1 LFSPD
6 YFWRYSRQIVLHDVG
21 VEGQEKLK
29 DGSVAIIGLGGLGSQ
44 VAMSLAASGVG
55 HMRLVDF
62 DVVSTPDL
70 HRQLIYSERDVGYA
84 KAEAAANRIS
94 NINRDVRVEPRCEYV
109 SEENARDLV
118 GDVDLVIDCT
128 DSFQAKYTINRVCA
142 KLKKP
147 LIFGSAIE
155 YYGNVATF
163 EPWGD
168 VCLECLYPE
177 LSDEDYPSCAVAGVL
192 PQCVQVV
199 GSIQSAEAVRYILG
213 SPTLLN
219 TLLFV
224 DLKNYALDR
233 LNIAQNPSCPH
244 RANKPLSTP
253 RVWEPTEVCSRNGR
267 RQLLMV
273 LESKPNVDE
282 VYERWVRL
290 GDAER
295 RGRLAVEVRKPDGVY
310 TYTAAGAILG
320 EVDTRIDAK
329 TAKQIITQLATTA
342 SQT

>member
-1 LFSPD
+1 MFSSD
-6 YFWRYSRQIVLHDVG
+6 YFWRYSRQIALADVG
-21 VEGQEKLK
+21 IEGQEKLK
-29 DGSVAIIGLGGLGSQ
+29 NSRVAIIGLGGLGSQ

-94 NINRDVRVEPRCEYV
+94 SMNRDVSVEPRCEYV
-109 SEENARDLV
+109 SEENARDLA

-128 DSFQAKYTINRVCA
+128 DSFQAKYAVNRVCA

-147 LIFGSAIE
+147 LVFGSAIE

-168 VCLECLYPE
+168 ICLECLYPE

-213 SPTLLN
+213 SPSLLN

-224 DLKNYALDR
+224 DMKNYSFDR
-233 LNIAQNPSCPH
+233 LNIVQNPSCPH
-244 RANKPLSTP
+244 KANKPLNTLK
-253 RVWEPTEVCSRNGR
+253 VGEPTEVCSRNGR

-273 LESKPNVDE
+273 LDSKPNVDE
-282 VYERWVRL
+282 VYQRWVRL
-290 GDAER
+290 GDVER
-295 RGRLAVEVRKPDGVY
+295 RGKFAVEARTPQGTY

-320 EVDTRIDAK
+320 EVETHIDAK
-329 TAKQIITQLATTA
+329 TAKQIITQLAITT
-342 SQT
+342 SQA

>member
-1 LFSPD
+1 LFSPN
-6 YFWRYSRQIVLHDVG
+6 YFWRYSRQIALSDVG
-21 VEGQEKLK
+21 IEGQEKLK
-29 DGSVAIIGLGGLGSQ
+29 HSRVAIIGLGGLGSQ

-55 HMRLVDF
+55 HIRLVDF

-94 NINRDVRVEPRCEYV
+94 SINRDVIVEPRCEYV
-109 SEENARDLV
+109 SEENAQDLV

-142 KLKKP
+142 NLKKP
-147 LIFGSAIE
+147 LVFGSAIE
-155 YYGNVATF
+155 YYGNIATF
-163 EPWGD
+163 EPWED
-168 VCLECLYPE
+168 ICLECLYPE

-213 SPTLLN
+213 SPSLLN

-224 DLKNYALDR
+224 DMKNYSFDR
-233 LNIAQNPSCPH
+233 LNIAQNPFCPH
-244 RANKPLSTP
+244 KANKPLNAL
-253 RVWEPTEVCSRNGR
+253 RVGEPTEVCSRNGR

-273 LESKPNVDE
+273 LDSKPSVDE
-282 VYERWVRL
+282 VYQRWVRL
-290 GDAER
+290 GDVER
-295 RGRLAVEVRKPDGVY
+295 RGRFTVEARTPEGTY

-320 EVDTRIDAK
+320 EVETRIDAK
-329 TAKQIITQLATTA
+329 TAKQIITQLATTT
-342 SQT
+342 SQA